1 MKKIYIALLALG
13 ATLLSSCVQEKNF
26 KDITVGENEIA
37 FVMQGVSTRSAEE
50 GSAYVTKGITIPM
63 GEIEGEALYLEET
76 IEELNPS
83 PATKGAPAYTTT
95 LPDVY
100 PTMGVYA
107 AGNFGDASFVMIDK
121 DMYPRKGSET
131 DKGWRYHHNYNANPW
146 PAEGAVDFY
155 LRMPEGEAPAAEG
168 STTEEGPFV
177 YTANTHSFKLTSPLD
192 GKEQDDILFGHV
204 QMTKKQHDDQLPN
217 GYPVTMMHALTGIK
231 FANGHPNGTQ
241 TKTIITKVE
250 LIGLN
255 KYGEGTINADGTVT
269 WSKVNTLSTEETP
282 FYLEFDNP
290 EYVKTAGASNPDGT
304 VGSDDWN
311 DGLKN
316 TSWTSA
322 AADKNLNHANGELTF
337 WFIPQ
342 EVPDDLILKVYFTVK
357 TPDSVNGFT
366 NDACHIIKLGELL
379 NGKYQSVDGNSDKNL
394 KWEAGQLRTYT
405 LMPYDVD
412 VDIIDE
418 ISETIKSDLHVANTG
433 NVDEYVRMLIM
444 GNWYGWK
451 PGENQSSTEPSIL
464 VGYKYKDKNDPNLPT
479 GLTDAQKEEYLKQMV
494 LPWYREGYPYKNNVY
509 YATEAEATAAG
520 WVKNTDGFADPYGH
534 FDATFPLA
542 DLTKAV
548 VEGVAK
554 DRDGLKDD
562 WADASG
568 GFYYTMPIGPGKELS
583 ASSSLFQSYTVT
595 SVPTIYIATNGTAR
609 EAAVGVHL
617 VMEIVVQAIPVPR
630 DADGNPVWWLEAWHD
645 ATGVNKLDPD
655 YTSSS
660 GKTPNKKYK
669 DYFDAGAYTGMS
681 AGPVVR

>member
-83 PATKGAPAYTTT
+83 PATKGAPVYTTT

-107 AGNFGDASFVMIDK
+107 AGNFGDASFEMMDK

-146 PAEGAVDFY
+146 PSEGAVDFY
-155 LRMPEGEAPAAEG
+155 LRMPEGEAPAAES

-177 YTANTHSFKLTSPLD
+177 YTANTHSFKLTSPLN

-204 QMTKKQHDDQLPN
+204 QMTKEQHDKQLPN
-217 GYPVTMMHALTGIK
+217 GYPVTMMHALSGIK

-269 WSKVNTLSTEETP
+269 WKSGVTAQLSTEQTP
-282 FYLEFDNP
+282 FYLQFDNP

-311 DGLKN
+311 DGLQN
-316 TSWTSA
+316 TSWTTA

-342 EVPDDLILKVYFTVK
+342 EVPDNLILKVYFTVK
-357 TPDSVNGFT
+357 TPDSVDGFT
-366 NDACHIIKLGELL
+366 NDACHVIKFGELL
-379 NGKYQSVDGNSDKNL
+379 NNKYQSVEGNSEKNL

-405 LMPYDVD
+405 VMPYDVD
-412 VDIIDE
+412 VDIIDN

-451 PGENQSSTEPSIL
+451 PGDDQSTTEPSIL
-464 VGYKYKDKNDPNLPT
+464 VGYKYKDEDDLPT
-479 GLTDAQKEEYLKQMV
+479 GLTDTQKEEYLKEMI
-494 LPWYREGYPYKNNVY
+494 LPWYREGYPHKGGVY
-509 YATEAEATAAG
+509 YATEAKAIENGWAEA
-520 WVKNTDGFADPYGH
+520 DGYKDPYGV
-534 FDATFPLA
+534 FDESFPLA
-542 DLTKAV
+542 DLTKAKINNV
-548 VEGVAK
+548 PK
-554 DRDGLKDD
+554 DRDGQPDD

-568 GFYYTMPIGPGKELS
+568 GFYYTMPIGPGEVLS
-583 ASSSLFQSYTVT
+583 ASSSLFQTYTVT
-595 SVPTIYIATNGTAR
+595 DVPTIYIATNGTAR

-617 VMEIVVQAIPVPR
+617 VMEIVVQAIPVPK
-630 DADGNPVWWLEAWHD
+630 DAQGNPVWWLEAWHD
-645 ATGVNKLDPD
+645 ATGVNKLAPD
-655 YTSSS
+655 YTSGS

-669 DYFDAGAYTGMS
+669 DIFDAGLYTGMS